1 MRDKEEIRK
10 LYNLLQEDLS
20 KEIFETDRYKEI
32 LGRCETSEEIMRN
45 SLTKEEYSLYE
56 DIINIYAELTDF
68 ENEESFI
75 KGFSVANR
83 FRDESIEK

>member
-1 MRDKEEIRK
+1 MK
-10 LYNLLQEDLS
+10 
-20 KEIFETDRYKEI
+20 
-32 LGRCETSEEIMRN
+32 N

-56 DIINIYAELTDF
+56 DIMNIYAELTDF

-83 FRDESIEK
+83 FRDESLKI

>member
-1 MRDKEEIRK
+1 MRNKE
-10 LYNLLQEDLS
+10 
-20 KEIFETDRYKEI
+20 EI

-45 SLTKEEYSLYE
+45 SLTQEEYSLYE
-56 DIINIYAELTDF
+56 DIMNIYAELTDF
-68 ENEESFI
+68 ENEEFFI

>member
-1 MRDKEEIRK
+1 MRNKE
-10 LYNLLQEDLS
+10 D
-20 KEIFETDRYKEI
+20 I

-45 SLTKEEYSLYE
+45 SLTQEEYSLYE
-56 DIINIYAELTDF
+56 DIMNIYAELTDF
-68 ENEESFI
+68 ENEEFFI